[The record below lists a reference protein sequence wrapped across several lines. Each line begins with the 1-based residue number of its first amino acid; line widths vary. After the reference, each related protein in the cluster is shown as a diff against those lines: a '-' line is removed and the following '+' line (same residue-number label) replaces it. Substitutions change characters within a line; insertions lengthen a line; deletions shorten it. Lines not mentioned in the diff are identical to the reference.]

1 MYSISVKNGSSF
13 VEIQNDKKK
22 VKDPVLYEA
31 LNSCGSLT
39 FEVQIED
46 DIYDGYERLKSRVLV
61 KEDGAIQFVGRL
73 LRTTIDFQNTKKLV
87 FEGEMA
93 LLNDVLYPPYEF
105 SGSIAEFLTNVIN
118 YYNSKCSTENQI
130 NIGRI
135 TMIDK
140 NNYIARSNTD
150 YSTCWEAISDKLID
164 LCGGYLSMRWVLDGS
179 TVYRYLDY
187 LENPGA
193 EASQKIEYAKNIL
206 DVGQEID
213 ATDICTVLYPF
224 GAKDESTGEK
234 VDISS
239 VNGGKKYITS
249 NKLSLFGVVE
259 KIVEFEDVTLPS
271 NLLSKAKAYLEEHDS
286 SITTLTVK
294 ALDLHVLDDIYVRF
308 NVGDTVHVYSKP
320 NSIDTYMM
328 ISERT
333 RNLNNP
339 DKDELTLGKV
349 VETFT
354 SSVDKPGMSI
364 ESDENALNYVDVEY
378 GLSDSSTV
386 APTIWSTDSP
396 VWTAGKYIWQRTKCV
411 YINGTITYSNIA
423 CIQGAKGEDGKDG
436 LNGADGKDGI
446 DGTNGKDG
454 APGTDGTDGRGI
466 SSVEEQYYLSSS
478 NTSLLNGTWSISCPE
493 WKKGYYIWTRSKITW
508 MNPTETTYTDAVL
521 STALNQAN
529 ENANE
534 AIESI
539 PSDEHIKDIA
549 KLQTNLLLGANGGY
563 MEVLNDVEEK
573 PIALRFMDSMIA
585 SSAKNVLLINQ
596 NGIGFSNTGVNG
608 PFYNAWTIDGHLS
621 ADVIYTGILQDRAGN
636 FKLNMDTGEISVQK
650 LTLNTPDLIFG
661 VYPDGNYIEI
671 TETESSDGILFNG
684 TGKILMTPSGAFD
697 VRNIVSNVLK
707 NQLQISSESKSNNI
721 SLWNNLHSNAN
732 YFANS
737 ITMSSQ
743 TQVDGSVNNAVNIY
757 NYLVGSNTESN
768 YISMSNNGSNKYLK
782 INNDGSRNRLWLT
795 RSGNNTHLQLANYS
809 TNAGSDIYTNVLEFD
824 SSSGILMFNMDY
836 GYPGNFNRAAVTGMK
851 MYNVDLNINSKD
863 DMRITASGL
872 LYLNASADYVTKIW
886 YNGAKLKKA
895 VTISGDNVFISV
907 GGMCFRVTGMTNGCL
922 AVESITNGN
931 QSESSGGKYRFQKVD
946 YSTWA

>member
-118 YYNSKCSTENQI
+118 YYNTKCSTENQI

-135 TMIDK
+135 TIADK

-164 LCGGYLSMRWVLDGS
+164 LCGGYLSMRWVLDGN

-259 KIVEFEDVTLPS
+259 KVVEFEDVTLPS

-349 VETFT
+349 IETFT
-354 SSVDKPGMSI
+354 SGVDKPGMNI
-364 ESDENALNYVDVEY
+364 ETDENALNYVDVEY
-378 GLSDSSTV
+378 GLSDSSTT
-386 APTIWSTDSP
+386 APTTWSTDSP
-396 VWTAGKYIWQRTKCV
+396 TWTAGKYIWQRTKCV

-466 SSVEEQYYLSSS
+466 SSIEEQYYLSSS
-478 NTSLLNGTWSISCPE
+478 NASLLNGTWSNSCPK
-493 WKKGYYIWTRSKITW
+493 WKKGYYIWTRSKVTW

-539 PSDEHIKDIA
+539 PSDDHIKDIA
-549 KLQTNLLLGANGGY
+549 KLQTNLLLGASGGY
-563 MEVLNDVEEK
+563 MEVLNDAEEK

-585 SSAKNVLLINQ
+585 SSAKNVLLINK

-621 ADVIYTGILQDRAGN
+621 ADVLYTGILQDRAGN

-661 VYPDGNYIEI
+661 VYPDGNFIEI
-671 TETESSDGILFNG
+671 TETESSDGILFKG

-707 NQLQISSESKSNNI
+707 NQLQISAEGTSNNI

-795 RSGNNTHLQLANYS
+795 RSGNNTHLELANYS
-809 TNAGSDIYTNVLEFD
+809 TNAGSDIYSNALEFD
-824 SSSGILMFNMDY
+824 SSSGILMFNFEY
-836 GYPGNFNRAAVTGMK
+836 GYPGNFKRTAVTGMK

-863 DMRITASGL
+863 DMRLTASGL
-872 LYLNASADYVTKIW
+872 LYLNSSDDYVTKIW

-907 GGMCFRVTGMTNGCL
+907 GSMCFRVTGMTNGCL
-922 AVESITNGN
+922 AVESITYGN

>member
-93 LLNDVLYPPYEF
+93 LLNDVLYPPYDF

-135 TMIDK
+135 TMVDK
-140 NNYIARSNTD
+140 NNYIVRSNTD

-354 SSVDKPGMSI
+354 SGVDKPGMNV

-378 GLSDSSTV
+378 GLSDSSV
-386 APTIWSTDSP
+386 IAPTVWSTESP

-411 YINGTITYSNIA
+411 YINGTITYSNVA
-423 CIQGAKGEDGKDG
+423 CIQGAKGQDGAP
-436 LNGADGKDGI
+436 GADGKDGA
-446 DGTNGKDG
+446 DGANGKDG
-454 APGTDGTDGRGI
+454 INGTNGSNGADGRGI
-466 SSVEEQYYLSSS
+466 SSIVEQYYLSSS
-478 NTSLLNGTWSISCPE
+478 NATQTGGNWVTTCPA

-508 MNPTETTYTDAVL
+508 LNPTEVTYTTPTLAGAIN
-521 STALNQAN
+521 SAN

-563 MEVLNDVEEK
+563 MEVLNDAEEK

-621 ADVIYTGILQDRAGN
+621 ADVIYTGVLQDRAGN

-661 VYPDGNYIEI
+661 VYPEGNFIEI

-732 YFANS
+732 FFANS
-737 ITMSSQ
+737 VTLWSQ
-743 TQVDGSVNNAVNIY
+743 TQVDGTVSNAVNIY

-768 YISMSNNGSNKYLK
+768 YISMSNNGSSKYLK
-782 INNDGSRNRLWLT
+782 INNDGSKNRLWLT

-836 GYPGNFNRAAVTGMK
+836 GYPGNFNRSAVTGMK

-872 LYLNASADYVTKIW
+872 LYLNASTDYVTKIW

>member
-130 NIGRI
+130 IIGRI
-135 TMIDK
+135 TMVDK
-140 NNYIARSNTD
+140 NNYIVRSNTD

-396 VWTAGKYIWQRTKCV
+396 VWTVGKYIWQRTKCV

-493 WKKGYYIWTRSKITW
+493 WKKGYYIWTRYKITC
-508 MNPTETTYTDAVL
+508 MNPTYTTYTVL

-563 MEVLNDVEEK
+563 MEVLNDAEEK

-585 SSAKNVLLINQ
+585 SSAKNVLLINH

-684 TGKILMTPSGAFD
+684 TGKIIMTPSGAFD
-697 VRNIVSNVLK
+697 VINIVSYVLK
-707 NQLQISSESKSNNI
+707 NKLQISSESKSNNI

-732 YFANS
+732 FFANS
-737 ITMSSQ
+737 ITLWSQ
-743 TQVDGSVNNAVNIY
+743 TQVDGTISNAVNIY

-782 INNDGSRNRLWLT
+782 INNDGSKNRLWLT

-836 GYPGNFNRAAVTGMK
+836 GYPGNFNRSAVTGMK

-872 LYLNASADYVTKIW
+872 LYLNASTDYVTKIW

>member
-135 TMIDK
+135 TMVDK

-320 NSIDTYMM
+320 NSIDTYMI

-354 SSVDKPGMSI
+354 SGVDKPGMNV

-378 GLSDSSTV
+378 GLSDSSV
-386 APTIWSTDSP
+386 IAPTVWSTESP

-411 YINGTITYSNIA
+411 YINGTITYSNVA
-423 CIQGAKGEDGKDG
+423 CIQGAKGQDGAP
-436 LNGADGKDGI
+436 GA

-563 MEVLNDVEEK
+563 MEVLNDAEEK

-661 VYPDGNYIEI
+661 VYPDGNFIEI

-697 VRNIVSNVLK
+697 VRNIVSNILK

-732 YFANS
+732 FFANS
-737 ITMSSQ
+737 VTLWSQ
-743 TQVDGSVNNAVNIY
+743 TQVDGTVSNAVNIY

-768 YISMSNNGSNKYLK
+768 YISMSNNGSSKYLK
-782 INNDGSRNRLWLT
+782 INNDGSKNRLWLT

>member
-13 VEIQNDKKK
+13 VEVQNDKKK

-61 KEDGAIQFVGRL
+61 KEDGAIQFIGRL
-73 LRTTIDFQNTKKLV
+73 LRTAIDFQNTKKLV

-135 TMIDK
+135 TMADK

-150 YSTCWEAISDKLID
+150 YSTCWKAINDKLID
-164 LCGGYLSMRWVLDGS
+164 LCGGYLSMRWVLDGN

-354 SSVDKPGMSI
+354 SGVDKPGMSI

-378 GLSDSSTV
+378 GLSDSSTL

-454 APGTDGTDGRGI
+454 TPGTDGTDGRGI

-529 ENANE
+529 ENANN

-563 MEVLNDVEEK
+563 MEVLNDAEEK

-732 YFANS
+732 FFANS
-737 ITMSSQ
+737 VTLWSQ
-743 TQVDGSVNNAVNIY
+743 TQVDGTVSNAVNIY

-768 YISMSNNGSNKYLK
+768 YISMSNNGSSKYLK
-782 INNDGSRNRLWLT
+782 INNDGSKNRLWLT

-851 MYNVDLNINSKD
+851 MYNVDFNINSKD

>member
-73 LRTTIDFQNTKKLV
+73 LRTTIDFQNTKKLI

-135 TMIDK
+135 TMVDK

-150 YSTCWEAISDKLID
+150 YSTCWEAINDKLID

-563 MEVLNDVEEK
+563 MEVLNDAEEK

-697 VRNIVSNVLK
+697 VRNIVSNILK

-732 YFANS
+732 FFANS
-737 ITMSSQ
+737 VTLWSQ
-743 TQVDGSVNNAVNIY
+743 TQVDGTVSNAVNIY

-768 YISMSNNGSNKYLK
+768 YISMSNNGSSKYLK
-782 INNDGSRNRLWLT
+782 INNDGSKNRLWLT

-836 GYPGNFNRAAVTGMK
+836 GYPGNFNRSAVTGMK

-872 LYLNASADYVTKIW
+872 LYLNASTDYVTKIW

>member
-13 VEIQNDKKK
+13 VEVQNDKKK

-164 LCGGYLSMRWVLDGS
+164 LCGGYLSMRWVLDGN

-454 APGTDGTDGRGI
+454 TPGTDGTDGRGI

-478 NTSLLNGTWSISCPE
+478 NTSLLNGAWSISCPE

-529 ENANE
+529 ENANN

-563 MEVLNDVEEK
+563 MEVLNDAEEK

-608 PFYNAWTIDGHLS
+608 PFYNAWTIDGQLS

-732 YFANS
+732 FFANS
-737 ITMSSQ
+737 ITLWSQ
-743 TQVDGSVNNAVNIY
+743 TQVDGTISNAVNIY

-782 INNDGSRNRLWLT
+782 INNDGSKNRLWLT

-836 GYPGNFNRAAVTGMK
+836 GYPGIFNRAAVTGMK

-907 GGMCFRVTGMTNGCL
+907 GSMCFRVTGMTNGCL

>member
-73 LRTTIDFQNTKKLV
+73 LRTTIDFQNTKKLI
-87 FEGEMA
+87 FEVEMA

-130 NIGRI
+130 IIGRI
-135 TMIDK
+135 TMVDK

-294 ALDLHVLDDIYVRF
+294 AIDLHVLDDIYVRF

-320 NSIDTYMM
+320 NGIDTYMM

-349 VETFT
+349 IETFT
-354 SSVDKPGMSI
+354 SGVDKPGMSI

-378 GLSDSSTV
+378 GLSDSSTT
-386 APTIWSTDSP
+386 APTTWSTDSP
-396 VWTAGKYIWQRTKCV
+396 TWTAGKYIWQRTKCV

-436 LNGADGKDGI
+436 HNGTD
-446 DGTNGKDG
+446 GKDG
-454 APGTDGTDGRGI
+454 APGTNGTDGRGI
-466 SSVEEQYYLSSS
+466 SAVEEQYYLSSS
-478 NTSLLNGTWSISCPE
+478 KDSLAGGVWSNTCPE
-493 WKKGYYIWTRSKITW
+493 WKKGYYIWTRSKVTW

-563 MEVLNDVEEK
+563 MEVLNDTEEK

>member
-73 LRTTIDFQNTKKLV
+73 LRTTIDFQNTKKLI

-130 NIGRI
+130 IIGRI

-354 SSVDKPGMSI
+354 SGVDKPGMNV

-378 GLSDSSTV
+378 GLSDSSV
-386 APTIWSTDSP
+386 IAPTVWSTESP

-411 YINGTITYSNIA
+411 YINGTITYSNVA
-423 CIQGAKGEDGKDG
+423 CIQGAKGQDGAP
-436 LNGADGKDGI
+436 GADGKDGA

-563 MEVLNDVEEK
+563 MEVLNDAEEK

-661 VYPDGNYIEI
+661 VYPDGNFIEI

-697 VRNIVSNVLK
+697 VRNIVSNILK

-732 YFANS
+732 FFANS
-737 ITMSSQ
+737 VTLWSQ
-743 TQVDGSVNNAVNIY
+743 TQVDGTVSNAVNIY

-782 INNDGSRNRLWLT
+782 IGNDGNRNRLWLT
-795 RSGNNTHLQLANYS
+795 RSGNNTHLELANYS
-809 TNAGSDIYTNVLEFD
+809 TNAGSDIYSNALEFD
-824 SSSGILMFNMDY
+824 SSSGILMFNFEY
-836 GYPGNFNRAAVTGMK
+836 GYPGNFKRTAVTGMK

-863 DMRITASGL
+863 DMRLTASGL
-872 LYLNASADYVTKIW
+872 LYLNSSDDYVTKIW

-907 GGMCFRVTGMTNGCL
+907 GSMCFRVTGMTNGCL

-931 QSESSGGKYRFQKVD
+931 QSESSGGKYRFQKVN
-946 YSTWA
+946 YSAWA

>member
-135 TMIDK
+135 TMVDK
-140 NNYIARSNTD
+140 NNYIARSNTG

-206 DVGQEID
+206 DVGQDID

-234 VDISS
+234 IDISS

-259 KIVEFEDVTLPS
+259 KTIDFEDVTLPS

-539 PSDEHIKDIA
+539 PSDEHIKDIS

-563 MEVLNDVEEK
+563 MEVLNDAEEK

-732 YFANS
+732 FFANS
-737 ITMSSQ
+737 VTLWSQ
-743 TQVDGSVNNAVNIY
+743 TQVDGTVSNAVNIY

-768 YISMSNNGSNKYLK
+768 YISMSNNGSSKYLK
-782 INNDGSRNRLWLT
+782 INNDGSKNRLWLT

-836 GYPGNFNRAAVTGMK
+836 GYPGNFNRSAVTGMK

-872 LYLNASADYVTKIW
+872 LYLNASTDYVTKIW

-895 VTISGDNVFISV
+895 VTISGDQVFISV

-922 AVESITNGN
+922 AVESVTNGN